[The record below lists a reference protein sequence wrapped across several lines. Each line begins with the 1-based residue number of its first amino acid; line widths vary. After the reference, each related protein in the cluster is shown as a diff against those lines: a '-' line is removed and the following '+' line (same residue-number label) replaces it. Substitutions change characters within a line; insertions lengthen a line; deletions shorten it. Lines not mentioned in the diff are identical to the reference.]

1 MNARAVSP
9 SLDDS
14 LLRSFV
20 DALPD
25 PCVVIDGAG
34 FVLAVNRAWRELPRR
49 KEATVAASNP
59 VGIDYLALFQSSTA
73 DDGVSRALAGIKAVL
88 SGQREHFEHEYI
100 RPMPPTFRW
109 FRMTVHP
116 WREFGTNAI
125 IFHRD
130 ITAESFGRLT
140 PQTVDQEFRSLADA
154 APVMIWM
161 SGPDKAC
168 IFVSRQWLEFTGG
181 RLEDA
186 LGDRWPQFVHP
197 DDRDALR
204 ALSTQPSTSD
214 TSSPMNIA
222 CDTKMA
228 AIAGSGIADRHVSM
242 RRTSSWVSLAQCG
255 T

>member
-1 MNARAVSP
+1 MCFQLTCSVLKGREEVNARAVSP

-20 DALPD
+20 EALPD

-34 FVLAVNRAWRELPRR
+34 RVLAVNRAWRELPRR
-49 KEATVAASNP
+49 NEAAVAASNP

-130 ITAESFGRLT
+130 ITAEKFGRLT

-161 SGPDKAC
+161 SGPDKEC
-168 IFVSRQWLEFTGG
+168 IFVSRQWLEFTGA

-197 DDRDALR
+197 DDRDAL
-204 ALSTQPSTSD
+204 
-214 TSSPMNIA
+214 
-222 CDTKMA
+222 
-228 AIAGSGIADRHVSM
+228 
-242 RRTSSWVSLAQCG
+242 
-255 T
+255 